1 MSWKSFVL
9 SKKENG
15 AEPGLDGEQFPQ
27 NSDIF
32 SSALG
37 ELTRGHPIPSP
48 ETRPGEKE
56 EGIGLLDDS
65 TRNVHIAEVF
75 PPLEPAQYV
84 ELGHYPEE
92 GEESS
97 AMELDRK
104 NRQAASSSMP
114 STAQGNVDTFLCRSS
129 LQRLRTDEEQFRLWL
144 RGGEYLKNARSYRT
158 LAPKSVVVG
167 QLERHFSTG
176 LPLSPQALNLVS
188 VSLLFIVFG
197 LLSFWGIPWLLQSRS
212 RRSRHRIIKGT
223 PSEPLNSLG
232 YASNPDTT
240 VTLR

>member
-15 AEPGLDGEQFPQ
+15 AVEPGLDGEHSEHSPQ
-27 NSDIF
+27 NSVIF
-32 SSALG
+32 SSVLG
-37 ELTRGHPIPSP
+37 DLTLGHPIPSP
-48 ETRPGEKE
+48 KTRLGEEE
-56 EGIGLLDDS
+56 EGIGLLDS
-65 TRNVHIAEVF
+65 TMHVHITEVF
-75 PPLEPAQYV
+75 PQLEPAQYV
-84 ELGHYPEE
+84 ELGHHPAE

-97 AMELDRK
+97 AVDLDQK
-104 NRQAASSSMP
+104 NRQATSSSMP
-114 STAQGNVDTFLCRSS
+114 SAAQGNVDTFLCRSS

-212 RRSRHRIIKGT
+212 RRSRHRVIKGT
-223 PSEPLNSLG
+223 PSEPLNS
-232 YASNPDTT
+232 
-240 VTLR
+240 